1 MMNEANH
8 ESPQGE
14 KANVNAEE
22 TNPSVEEPS
31 TSLQQPTPYLLHI
44 QSGESI
50 TLPENQTQIMLG
62 KPNNNNPPDVDLSS
76 LPDAEI
82 ISRQHATIHIEAETY
97 YIEDLGSSNGTYI
110 NNTPVPRGERQEI
123 SGGDLLAL
131 GKEDK
136 VTFIFKL
143 P

>member
-1 MMNEANH
+1 MNETNH
-8 ESPQGE
+8 ESPQAE
-14 KANVNAEE
+14 TLNSNLDEANASAN
-22 TNPSVEEPS
+22 EPS
-31 TSLQQPTPYLLHI
+31 TTLQQPTPYLLHI
-44 QSGESI
+44 QSGESVL
-50 TLPENQTQIMLG
+50 LPENQTQIMLG

-82 ISRQHATIHIEAETY
+82 ISRQHALIHIEAETY
-97 YIEDLGSSNGTYI
+97 YIEDLGSSNGTYV
-110 NNTPVPRGERQEI
+110 NNTAVARGERQEI
-123 SGGDLLAL
+123 SAGDLLAL

>member
-1 MMNEANH
+1 MNE
-8 ESPQGE
+8 
-14 KANVNAEE
+14 
-22 TNPSVEEPS
+22 TNQEFPPTEEPNAQAQEPG
-31 TSLQQPTPYLLHI
+31 TSLQRATPYLLHI

-50 TLPENQTQIMLG
+50 TLPENQPQIMLG
-62 KPNNNNPPDVDLSS
+62 KPNNNNPPDVDLSG
-76 LPDAEI
+76 LPDSEI
-82 ISRQHATIHIEAETY
+82 ISRQHALIHIETETY

-110 NNTPVPRGERQEI
+110 NHTPVSRGERQEI
-123 SGGDLLAL
+123 SSGDVLAL

>member
-1 MMNEANH
+1 MNEKNY
-8 ESPQGE
+8 ESPQT
-14 KANVNAEE
+14 EE
-22 TNPSVEEPS
+22 TEAPVEEPG
-31 TSLQQPTPYLLHI
+31 TNLQQPTPYLLHI

-50 TLPENQTQIMLG
+50 NLPENQTQITLG
-62 KPNNNNPPDVDLSS
+62 KPNNNHSPDVDVST

-82 ISRQHATIHIEAETY
+82 VSREHAVIHIEAETY
-97 YIEDLGSSNGTYI
+97 YIEDLGSTNGTYV
-110 NNTPVPRGERQEI
+110 NNTPVLRVERQEI
-123 SGGDLLAL
+123 SSGDVLAL

>member
-1 MMNEANH
+1 MNENNY
-8 ESPQGE
+8 ESFQ
-14 KANVNAEE
+14 AEAAD
-22 TNPSVEEPS
+22 TPIEEPS
-31 TSLQQPTPYLLHI
+31 TSLQERTPYLLHI
-44 QSGESI
+44 QSGEAV
-50 TLPENQTQIMLG
+50 TLPENQAQIMLG
-62 KPNNNNPPDVDLSS
+62 KPNNNYAPDVDVST

-82 ISRQHATIHIEAETY
+82 VSRQHALIHIEAETY
-97 YIEDLGSSNGTYI
+97 YIEDLGSTNGTYI

-123 SGGDLLAL
+123 SAGDVLAL